1 MPGRPNEIGV
11 TSLNLVACWND
22 ALSFDHQDHRSSR
35 RPGSVHH
42 SLGHRESL
50 LGIELHGAP
59 LQIDDEF
66 ALDDIEEFIFL
77 VVLVPVKFTLYHAEA
92 NDAIIHLAE
101 CLVKPLVFRFLLQS
115 SNIDQLQGIEPHVR
129 VNRVWR
135 LSSHCIDP
143 SIDRLPDMTTRGA
156 KRLSSAACG
165 GCRAAVKSWASPRFI
180 LRSRPRRVWRAA

>member
-1 MPGRPNEIGV
+1 MPTAARAAKAVRIECQDAQMRLASP
-11 TSLNLVACWND
+11 LNLVACWND

-101 CLVKPLVFRFLLQS
+101 
-115 SNIDQLQGIEPHVR
+115 
-129 VNRVWR
+129 
-135 LSSHCIDP
+135 
-143 SIDRLPDMTTRGA
+143 
-156 KRLSSAACG
+156 
-165 GCRAAVKSWASPRFI
+165 
-180 LRSRPRRVWRAA
+180 